1 NTSGRNLLAVTFSA
15 NKDYKSGRHL
25 RHRKINEGILL
36 TIKSGFEYQRFII
49 VKFINF
55 SMVIIFGIKM
65 TPTIVFNQCIAAK
78 KRFFIMKMPNVM
90 KRQTTRQ

>member
-1 NTSGRNLLAVTFSA
+1 M
-15 NKDYKSGRHL
+15 

>member
-1 NTSGRNLLAVTFSA
+1 M
-15 NKDYKSGRHL
+15 

-65 TPTIVFNQCIAAK
+65 TPAIVFNQCIAAK
-78 KRFFIMKMPNVM
+78 KGFHHENAKCNEKTNNPPVNL
-90 KRQTTRQ
+90 TA